1 MESEDKRKLSSKVD
15 QLTKD
20 LASSVSGPGT
30 TDPNPVHV
38 GGVSD
43 PVHVGGVS
51 DPVHVGGVSDVVY
64 HTTIRCR
71 DYHSLNY
78 SSNKRQAHLCS

>member
-1 MESEDKRKLSSKVD
+1 MGQVQGLRAQLEVESEDKRKLSSKVD

-30 TDPNPVHV
+30 DDPNPVHV

-43 PVHVGGVS
+43 M
-51 DPVHVGGVSDVVY
+51 VY

-71 DYHSLNY
+71 DYHSLNC
-78 SSNKRQAHLCS
+78 SSNKRQAHLSS